1 MSESS
6 SGKFRRHDNR
16 EVIVAN
22 PDYDYPFI
30 DEDVERWRYELD
42 FDMVNDGLHLMIVDL
57 NGFTY
62 EIYCVYNFDE
72 DTYSIISVTQCNKK
86 FS

>member
-1 MSESS
+1 
-6 SGKFRRHDNR
+6 
-16 EVIVAN
+16 VIIAN

-30 DEDVERWRYELD
+30 DDDVERWRYELD
-42 FDMVNDGLHLMIVDL
+42 FDMIDDGLHIMNVDL

-62 EIYCVYNFDE
+62 DIYCVYEFESDKYE
-72 DTYSIISVTQCNKK
+72 IISVTQRDKT